1 MDVLK
6 RAQEIFGNDHYA
18 TDACGIVIEE
28 ASDGHAVVSI
38 ELEGKHKNAVGQVM
52 GAVYF
57 TLADFAFAVASNY
70 DRPMT
75 VTLQSSM
82 TFMNACRGSRV
93 SAVAERI
100 SEGGSTCFF
109 EVSVR
114 DELGTP
120 LAGAQVTGHKISPW
134 GRRGG
139 SVCGAG
145 LSHEPG
151 NAHLIIPRDGP
162 RRDRVSLCAYLTP
175 EVASIV

>member
-93 SAVAERI
+93 SAVAKRV

-120 LAGAQVTGHKISPW
+120 LAGAQVTGHKM
-134 GRRGG
+134 R
-139 SVCGAG
+139 
-145 LSHEPG
+145 
-151 NAHLIIPRDGP
+151 PRFPHGEGVEDP
-162 RRDRVSLCAYLTP
+162 YAEQAYLMSRAMHT
-175 EVASIV
+175 

>member
-38 ELEGKHKNAVGQVM
+38 ELEGKHRNAVGQVM

-93 SAVAERI
+93 SEHLL
-100 SEGGSTCFF
+100 F
-109 EVSVR
+109 
-114 DELGTP
+114 
-120 LAGAQVTGHKISPW
+120 
-134 GRRGG
+134 RGQR
-139 SVCGAG
+139 A
-145 LSHEPG
+145 
-151 NAHLIIPRDGP
+151 R
-162 RRDRVSLCAYLTP
+162 
-175 EVASIV
+175 

>member
-120 LAGAQVTGHKISPW
+120 LAKAQVTGHKM
-134 GRRGG
+134 R
-139 SVCGAG
+139 
-145 LSHEPG
+145 
-151 NAHLIIPRDGP
+151 PRFPHGEGIEDP
-162 RRDRVSLCAYLTP
+162 YAEQDYLMSRAMYT
-175 EVASIV
+175 